1 MAKEQDFNN
10 GKIYKL
16 VSSNTDEIYIGST
29 IKTLEKRKYGHLS
42 AFKQWKDG
50 KPNTSLSSFR
60 IIEAGDVEIVLL
72 ELYPCD
78 TKNELFYR
86 ERYWMEKLKCVNIYR
101 PIVGQVETKEIEK
114 KYKEKNKEK
123 IFRRSKEYN
132 EKNKEELSEK
142 RKEYN
147 EKNKDRQKEW
157 REKNKEEQSKKRK
170 EYYEKNKDKLLEK
183 SKVYNEQNKEKIV
196 EYKKDYY
203 EKNKEK
209 LVERLI

>member
-101 PIVGQVETKEIEK
+101 PIVGQ
-114 KYKEKNKEK
+114 
-123 IFRRSKEYN
+123 
-132 EKNKEELSEK
+132 
-142 RKEYN
+142 
-147 EKNKDRQKEW
+147 
-157 REKNKEEQSKKRK
+157 EEQK
-170 EYYEKNKDKLLEK
+170 EYYEQNKEQILKKKKEQYLKNNEQILKKKKE
-183 SKVYNEQNKEKIV
+183 SYEQNKVKMAEKV
-196 EYKKDYY
+196 
-203 EKNKEK
+203 
-209 LVERLI
+209 

>member
-101 PIVGQVETKEIEK
+101 PIVSQEEQKEYYEQN
-114 KYKEKNKEK
+114 KEKVKDYYEQNKEK
-123 IFRRSKEYN
+123 ILKKKKE
-132 EKNKEELSEK
+132 
-142 RKEYN
+142 
-147 EKNKDRQKEW
+147 
-157 REKNKEEQSKKRK
+157 
-170 EYYEKNKDKLLEK
+170 
-183 SKVYNEQNKEKIV
+183 YNEQNKEQILEIV
-196 EYKKDYY
+196 KEYY
-203 EKNKEK
+203 EQILKKKKEYNEQNKVKMAEK
-209 LVERLI
+209 V